1 MNLRA
6 WLTRQTLLGS
16 AASKYNSCATI
27 KFAMSSSTAPPHR
40 IILCFHIPNQKENQN
55 HCEFYSKSPTNRNQ
69 NHHYSYSKC
78 KKFLQTPLLWE
89 RWNFISPT
97 NGCTLNEILELSG
110 TTWKRGN
117 AGTENMQ
124 SLNCL
129 SIAIHTYSSEVKKK
143 RTSSATKHK
152 TPRTTTSFSFPETW
166 ENKLNLL
173 EGLCNN
179 TLKSLS

>member
-55 HCEFYSKSPTNRNQ
+55 HCESYSQSPIIESKSP
-69 NHHYSYSKC
+69 
-78 KKFLQTPLLWE
+78 LLLLKMQKILANTSLMR